1 MLSSMDF
8 FQRSSS
14 HLIPKSVADR
24 THGFLPQG
32 TLHATRLIEKQLLLS
47 AYTHV
52 MSRKKGARE
61 RAIPFWKGFSVTPS
75 LANRRP
81 PSYPPASPLPPFV
94 CVGGDGAYVF
104 PRPLSRIE

>member
-47 AYTHV
+47 AYTCHEQ
-52 MSRKKGARE
+52 KEGRE
-61 RAIPFWKGFSVTPS
+61 GKSNSV
-75 LANRRP
+75 LER
-81 PSYPPASPLPPFV
+81 L
-94 CVGGDGAYVF
+94 
-104 PRPLSRIE
+104 